1 MKKLIYGA
9 TIIFALLLAACE
21 EGESAN
27 ENTSQEEVTSEE
39 ALPYFSEIAFGNEWD
54 DEEVP
59 IRKWQTDPRIQVFG
73 NPTPQDLE
81 ALQQVVEDINSIQ
94 SSITLTIV
102 EEKPDIKLY
111 FVPLQDFSLYVLN
124 PTPNNWGLFYYWWN
138 NYEITRAT
146 ILISTDKPTQI
157 EREHLIREELTQ
169 SLGLVRDSHQ
179 YPDSIFYRD
188 WTTTTTFA
196 PIDKQLLKM
205 LYDDRI
211 EPGMTEAQVQS
222 IFNP

>member
-27 ENTSQEEVTSEE
+27 ENTSEEEVTSEE
-39 ALPYFSEIAFGNEWD
+39 ALHYFSEIAFGNEWD
-54 DEEVP
+54 DEDVP

-73 NPTPQDLE
+73 NPSPQDLE
-81 ALQQVVEDINSIQ
+81 ALEQVVEDINSIQ

-124 PTPNNWGLFYYWWN
+124 PTQNNWGLFYYWWN
-138 NYEITRAT
+138 NYAITRAT

-169 SLGLVRDSHQ
+169 SLGLVRDSYQ
-179 YPDSIFYRD
+179 YPDSIFYGD